1 MSCLHS
7 HSPRT
12 RTPYTW
18 FNCLPSSHAQPNQ
31 RSEEPRSIY
40 LRMRQL
46 IDGRNHFFLE
56 KIHHEKKLLIRKG
69 HDLLT
74 PKYLVPSLYNPFHQN
89 YGYFFYG
96 SMRRFKGDFNF
107 DKERS
112 PTVQLFNF
120 FNLDFFTSRNEIHT
134 PDGVVNV
141 PESSNMDLNIDIELH
156 SPLRLTPIRF
166 YDNCLAYLWTS
177 AVGVDGYR
185 QIRFR

>member
-1 MSCLHS
+1 
-7 HSPRT
+7 
-12 RTPYTW
+12 
-18 FNCLPSSHAQPNQ
+18 
-31 RSEEPRSIY
+31 
-40 LRMRQL
+40 MRQL